1 MRGHDVTGV
10 VLLLLDVVD
19 DELLSVLIIWCQ
31 PGVVQRTHDVDLNV
45 DGKTDN
51 RRKARSNKSK

>member
-10 VLLLLDVVD
+10 VLLLLHVVD
-19 DELLSVLIIWCQ
+19 DELLRVLIIWCQ

-45 DGKTDN
+45 DGKD
-51 RRKARSNKSK
+51 